1 MVYSANELLLWV
13 TRENFAEGR
22 LVAGCDFF
30 LLPFASLNRKGV
42 KNPELFGRGK
52 RKNVSSKGK
61 IKTPTLAPPSSFE
74 EWRCLA
80 DWFGQPW
87 LHIRTVMTTFSLV
100 NR

>member
-42 KNPELFGRGK
+42 KNL
-52 RKNVSSKGK
+52 SY
-61 IKTPTLAPPSSFE
+61 LE
-74 EWRCLA
+74 EENAKMRL
-80 DWFGQPW
+80 QKEK
-87 LHIRTVMTTFSLV
+87 
-100 NR
+100 